1 VPLVLLQHV
10 HYTQHGSVAVT
21 VSVTITTT
29 IITVVIILGWGEIN
43 TQHG

>member
-1 VPLVLLQHV
+1 V

-21 VSVTITTT
+21 VTVTTA
-29 IITVVIILGWGEIN
+29 IIIIVIILGWGEIN